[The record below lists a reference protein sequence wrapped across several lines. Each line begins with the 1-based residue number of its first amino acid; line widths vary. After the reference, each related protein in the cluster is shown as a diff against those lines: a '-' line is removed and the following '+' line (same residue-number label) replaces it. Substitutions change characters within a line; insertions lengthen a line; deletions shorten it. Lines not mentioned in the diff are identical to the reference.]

1 MGGIVHRNNALKD
14 KMVASNVLMGLGN
27 DSTDTVEKRIRDLE
41 EGGGGGGGSV
51 VRVLPLLDEGVHIAD
66 ISVDGHVSEL
76 YAPEGG
82 GGSGEVED
90 VTINGQSIVQD
101 HVASI
106 PVMTGATQQ
115 SNGAVGLVPAP
126 SVNDRNKV
134 LMGDG
139 TWGSGGLVDDVLV
152 DGTSVVNNKVAN
164 IDLTGKQDV
173 LTEGDNVK
181 IENDVISVPEM
192 VGATS
197 MESGKSGVVPQP
209 LTSDKDKFLR
219 GDGTWATP
227 GGSGGGAVN
236 DVQVNGVG
244 VVDANGVAKINDMA
258 TTQDLLEKQNLL
270 VAGDNILLTQLQDG
284 TVRIDVG
291 AVVARFG

>member
-1 MGGIVHRNNALKD
+1 MSGLVHRNNALQEKIL
-14 KMVASNVLMGLGN
+14 ASNILMGTGN
-27 DSTDTVEKRIRDLE
+27 DKTDTVEKRIEDLE
-41 EGGGGGGGSV
+41 NGGSGGGSTV
-51 VRVLPLLDEGVHIAD
+51 EVTPLLDEGVHIAD
-66 ISVDGHVSEL
+66 IEVDGVKSEL

-82 GGSGEVED
+82 GTGNVND
-90 VTINGQSIVQD
+90 ITINGQSIVDD
-101 HVASI
+101 HVADI
-106 PVMTGATQQ
+106 PIMSGATQQ
-115 SNGAVGLVPAP
+115 ANGSVGLVPAP

-152 DGTSVVNNKVAN
+152 DGISVVNNKVAN
-164 IDLTGKQDV
+164 INLTGKQDV
-173 LTEGDNVK
+173 LTVGNNVK

-192 VGATS
+192 VGATA
-197 MESGKSGVVPQP
+197 MQSGRAGVVPQP
-209 LTSDKDKFLR
+209 LTSEKDKFLR

-244 VVDANGVAKINDMA
+244 VVDANGVAKINNMA
-258 TTQDLLEKQNLL
+258 TTQDLLEKQDLL
-270 VAGDNILLTQLQDG
+270 VAGDNITLTQLQDG

-291 AVVARFG
+291 AVIARFG